1 MMRQSI
7 GVACSALLAA
17 VTALSA
23 QNTTSDSLRLYYV
36 GRPVGWE
43 RYEFTLGKDGK
54 QFTADFDYIDRG
66 RRIHLAS
73 TMVVAPDY
81 SPRHLEVA
89 RFADTTR
96 TVATRVDV
104 AGRTA
109 SVTRNNQTSEVALPP
124 IAFALSPFQPF
135 SQHLALLRYWR
146 AHGSPATL
154 AVVPGGPTNSVAIKK
169 LGVDS
174 IRTNDG
180 RAIAL
185 TRYSIDGIV
194 WGIEYAWL
202 DGSDRLAMFST
213 AAGGLSFKAV
223 RAELVPEYPALME
236 VATRAAIKDLRSI
249 SARTKPEA
257 TGSIALVGATLIDA
271 TGAAPIPHATVIVA
285 KGRIVAAGPSATTP
299 VPAGA
304 KRIDVT
310 GKTIVPGL
318 WDSHAHLHQLEW
330 LPAYIAAGVTTVR
343 DMGNELPFI
352 TALRTEVESGR
363 VNGPRILLAGL
374 VDGPG
379 PNAFGAFSAS
389 TPEEGREI
397 VRQYHNLGFEQM
409 KLYSL
414 LSPAVV
420 GAICDEAHKLGMTV
434 TGHIPNS
441 LSLSAAVD
449 SGMDQVAHLPL
460 RGDPASDSV
469 KRVIQHLRD
478 KGTVVDPTASWAEI
492 GGHSTAEPLDNFQ
505 PVVKHLPTTFVQTRA
520 AGWGAANV
528 DSATAHQRLARTLVA
543 IRALHEAGVPIIAGT
558 DEGVPG
564 FSVYREIELYAM
576 AGFTPMDAIRAA
588 TAVPAVAMG
597 VGKDV
602 GTIERGKR
610 ADLLVLDANPL
621 DNISNIR
628 SVRLV
633 MKDGR
638 LYDSAALWRGAGF
651 TP

>member
-1 MMRQSI
+1 MIKKAISI
-7 GVACSALLAA
+7 ACSALLAS
-17 VTALSA
+17 TTMLSA
-23 QNTTSDSLRLYYV
+23 QNPTSDSLRLYYV

-43 RYEFTLGKDGK
+43 RYDFTLGKDGK

-73 TMVVAPDY
+73 TMVLAPDY

-89 RFADTTR
+89 RIADTTH
-96 TVATRVDV
+96 TIVTRVDV
-104 AGRTA
+104 NGQTA
-109 SVTRNNQTSEVALPP
+109 SVVRNGQTADVALPSV
-124 IAFALSPFQPF
+124 AFALSPFQPM

-146 AHGSPATL
+146 AHGSPPSM
-154 AVVPGGPTNSVAIKK
+154 AVVPGAPTNNVAIKK

-174 IRTNDG
+174 IRLADG
-180 RAIAL
+180 KTVAL

-194 WGIEYAWL
+194 WGLEYAWL
-202 DGSDRLAMFST
+202 DTDDRLAMFAT

-223 RAELVPEYPALME
+223 RADLVPDYTALME
-236 VATRAAIKDLRSI
+236 VASRGAIKDLRSI

-257 TGSIALVGATLIDA
+257 TGAIALVGATLIDA
-271 TGAAPIPHATVIVA
+271 TGAPAVEHSTVVVA
-285 KGRIVAAGPSATTP
+285 NGRIVAAGPSATTSVP
-299 VPAGA
+299 VGT
-304 KRIDVT
+304 KRVDVT
-310 GKTIVPGL
+310 GKTIIPGL

-330 LPAYIAAGVTTVR
+330 IPAYIAAGVTTVR

-379 PNAFGAFSAS
+379 PNAFGALSAT
-389 TPEEGREI
+389 TPDEGREI
-397 VRQYHNLGFEQM
+397 VRMYRKLGFGQM

-434 TGHIPNS
+434 TGHIPVS
-441 LSLSAAVD
+441 LSLLAAVD
-449 SGMDQVAHLPL
+449 SGMDQVAHLPI

-478 KGTVVDPTASWAEI
+478 KGTVLDPTASWAEI
-492 GGHSTAEPLDNFQ
+492 GGHSTAEPLNNFQ
-505 PVVKHLPTTFVQTRA
+505 PVVDHLPATFVQTRV
-520 AGWGAANV
+520 AGWGAVNV
-528 DSATAHQRLARTLVA
+528 DPATAHQRLARTLATV
-543 IRALHEAGVPIIAGT
+543 RALHDAGVPIIAGT

-564 FSVYREIELYAM
+564 FSVYREIELYTM
-576 AGFTPMDAIRAA
+576 AGFTPIEAIRSA

-597 VGKDV
+597 IGKDV

-628 SVRLV
+628 TVLLV

-651 TP
+651 NP